1 MLEKYIIPFIGSRG
15 FWDIRS
21 PFQTNKGALYTCKAV
36 RKLSDYISSNE
47 DALDLVYKPK
57 GLGENEYQ
65 KDLGED
71 MVIVCL
77 QTDDGYW
84 HYVPASYLITYPD
97 PNGIPYQKRG
107 IYINLPAMPVARDI
121 SFLEPELRDKI
132 LSTLGV
138 QSSVDFVEASQ
149 VTLVPEE
156 KHIATDV
163 ARQAKVEISGTQ
175 YSRIKE
181 LETANQELIKK
192 LQQLEAY
199 IILKHKPESY
209 YPYMGHKDLGA
220 LIVDYSNKSESRHN
234 VAVPGMAMGLGRQG
248 IHAP

>member
-21 PFQTNKGALYTCKAV
+21 PFQTNKGALFTCKAV
-36 RKLSDYISSNE
+36 RKLSDYVSSNE
-47 DALDLVYKPK
+47 DALELVYKAK

-65 KDLGED
+65 KDLSED
-71 MVIVCL
+71 MVIICL
-77 QTDDGYW
+77 QTDEGYW
-84 HYVPASYLITYPD
+84 HYFPASHLITYPD
-97 PNGIPYQKRG
+97 PNGVPYQKRG
-107 IYINLPAMPVARDI
+107 IYINLPAMPVERDLT
-121 SFLEPELRDKI
+121 FLDAELRDKI

-138 QSSVDFVEASQ
+138 SSVVSFVEASK
-149 VTLVPEE
+149 VSLVPEE
-156 KHIATDV
+156 KHVATDIV
-163 ARQAKVEISGTQ
+163 RQARVTSTVTQ
-175 YSRIKE
+175 YGRIQE